1 MLLNEGNGDSIP
13 RKEKML
19 SKLTFKHCK
28 ICKCYSHF
36 ARCIKEIRTNHCN
49 YFWRTEGKVDQKQGR
64 IHTFVYIYPCQK
76 SLNILQN
83 LF

>member
-1 MLLNEGNGDSIP
+1 MLLSEENGDSIP

-28 ICKCYSHF
+28 ICILFSFC
-36 ARCIKEIRTNHCN
+36 RCIKEIHCN
-49 YFWRTEGKVDQKQGR
+49 YFWRTEGKVEQKQGR

-76 SLNILQN
+76 SLNIL
-83 LF
+83 